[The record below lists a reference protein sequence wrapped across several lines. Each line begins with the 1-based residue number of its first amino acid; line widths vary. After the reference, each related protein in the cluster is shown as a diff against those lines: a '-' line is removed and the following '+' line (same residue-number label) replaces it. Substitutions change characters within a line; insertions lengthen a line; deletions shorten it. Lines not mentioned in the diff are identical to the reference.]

1 MKFETVERD
10 EESLTTK
17 VPRIWFFDSL
27 AINLLFS
34 EHQKYLYLI
43 FIYLSDLVISI
54 GNHRLLKHASI
65 EEAGA

>member
-27 AINLLFS
+27 AIYSLFPDTR
-34 EHQKYLYLI
+34 KCFDMI
-43 FIYLSDLVISI
+43 FVYGIRMPPTRNRLPQEPPQREDL
-54 GNHRLLKHASI
+54 
-65 EEAGA
+65 